1 MGNLIMPKQ
10 TAALDRFFYSLEIFY
25 KAYQNNDP
33 DVTNEDFKRQI
44 TNHFEDLRERN
55 DGAKIV
61 KQSEMTRYFGFAY
74 HSYANN
80 TTTITDRG
88 IDFYLANKDSD
99 TNKCMDLIIE
109 SLENDTF
116 GRNNT
121 AIKTSDSYI
130 DPPKLLTKAVV
141 DFDGISR
148 KDLALL
154 LYLTH
159 DMELSYDDAGVELN
173 RYRAKSDDISII
185 ITPEKV
191 NKYSDTKFASFLQN
205 IGFLV
210 QDDER
215 KYRLSAYVER
225 MYKDRIKNLNIYNE
239 EPPVIK
245 SSNPILFDDTSTDTK
260 DTDCNANYKENVSK
274 TVAYDIHSLTFKSQN
289 ERIPA
294 ANPEGKSNY
303 RYPTDTRLAK
313 TALMLSGY
321 LCEFDA
327 SHKTFTG
334 KNEEQFMEGHHLIP
348 MTAQK
353 DFDINLDRIENIVSL
368 CPNCHSAIHY
378 GNDTDRKKVL
388 LKLYNE
394 RQEELSSVGLN
405 ISFNDLFNKYYQ

>member
-1 MGNLIMPKQ
+1 
-10 TAALDRFFYSLEIFY
+10 
-25 KAYQNNDP
+25 
-33 DVTNEDFKRQI
+33 
-44 TNHFEDLRERN
+44 
-55 DGAKIV
+55 
-61 KQSEMTRYFGFAY
+61 
-74 HSYANN
+74 
-80 TTTITDRG
+80 
-88 IDFYLANKDSD
+88 
-99 TNKCMDLIIE
+99 
-109 SLENDTF
+109 
-116 GRNNT
+116 
-121 AIKTSDSYI
+121 
-130 DPPKLLTKAVV
+130 
-141 DFDGISR
+141 
-148 KDLALL
+148 
-154 LYLTH
+154 
-159 DMELSYDDAGVELN
+159 MELSYDDAGVELN